1 MENSSGH
8 AGAQG
13 SSPMRFIFWL
23 SGPLSLF
30 IILANLFIILGILC
44 NRKLHGPASW
54 FFLSLL
60 SADLLAGAALPFI
73 PRMQFEDSRGYH
85 ICFFVHVAPNFLFLA
100 LLANLLV
107 VHYEKYLCISY
118 PLHFH
123 CFWVHRW
130 VPLCLLL
137 TWVLPLLFACLPVLG
152 WNHWGPSSNCSYH
165 QVFPT
170 AYLYLE
176 IYGFLIPSILAM
188 AFMSIRVLRVA
199 RHQLQEIK
207 KVLRSVNQ
215 GQGPSELEQQLEL
228 RHAKCIASLS
238 LIFLVCWVPYV
249 AGLHVSVLAI
259 QNRSFIDKYTLLILT
274 CVGSSSAA
282 VVPITLGF
290 CNRQYTQ
297 FWREVVAKGCA
308 GCRARC
314 CERGEAGRQQGGTSQ
329 SGASCLQAEG
339 MAPAPS

>member
-1 MENSSGH
+1 MNASGDAESVRRH
-8 AGAQG
+8 L
-13 SSPMRFIFWL
+13 IFWL
-23 SGPLSLF
+23 SGPLSFF

-44 NRKLHGPASW
+44 NRKLPGAASW

-60 SADLLAGAALPFI
+60 FADLLAGAALPFI
-73 PRMQFEDSRGYH
+73 PRMQFENSRGYH
-85 ICFFVHVAPNFLFLA
+85 SCFFIHVAPNYFFLA
-100 LLANLLV
+100 FLANLLA
-107 VHYEKYLCISY
+107 VHCEKYLCISY
-118 PLHFH
+118 PLHYH
-123 CFWVHRW
+123 RCWVHRW

-137 TWVLPLLFACLPVLG
+137 TWALPLLFACLPVLG
-152 WNHWGPSSNCSYH
+152 WNQWGPSSNCSYH
-165 QVFPT
+165 QIFPP

-188 AFMSIRVLRVA
+188 AFMSTQVLRVA

-207 KVLRSVNQ
+207 KVLRSVQQ
-215 GQGPSELEQQLEL
+215 GQGPSALEQQLEL

-259 QNRSFIDKYTLLILT
+259 QNRSSIDSYTLLIFT
-274 CVGSSSAA
+274 CVGSGSAA
-282 VVPITLGF
+282 LVPIILGLS
-290 CNRQYTQ
+290 NRQYTQ
-297 FWREVVAKGCA
+297 FWRDVAAEGCA

-314 CERGEAGRQQGGTSQ
+314 CERGEAGRHQGGMSQ
-329 SGASCLQAEG
+329 GRAPCPQAEG

>member
-8 AGAQG
+8 AGAQE
-13 SSPMRFIFWL
+13 SSPMRFIFWV

-44 NRKLHGPASW
+44 NRKLHGPTSW

-60 SADLLAGAALPFI
+60 LADLLAGVALPFI
-73 PRMQFEDSRGYH
+73 PQMQFEDSRGYH
-85 ICFFVHVAPNFLFLA
+85 TCFFIHVAPNFLFLA
-100 LLANLLV
+100 FLANLLV
-107 VHYEKYLCISY
+107 VHYEKYLSISY
-118 PLHFH
+118 PLHYH
-123 CFWVHRW
+123 RFWVHRW

-137 TWVLPLLFACLPVLG
+137 TWALPLLFACLPVLG
-152 WNHWGPSSNCSYH
+152 WNHWEPSSNCSYH

-188 AFMSIRVLRVA
+188 AFMSIQVLRVA

-238 LIFLVCWVPYV
+238 LVFLVCWVPYV

-259 QNRSFIDKYTLLILT
+259 QNRNFIDKYTLLILT
-274 CVGSSSAA
+274 CVGSGSAA
-282 VVPITLGF
+282 MVPITLGF
-290 CNRQYTQ
+290 GSRQYTQ

-314 CERGEAGRQQGGTSQ
+314 CERGEAGRHQGGTSQ
-329 SGASCLQAEG
+329 SGASCSQAEG
-339 MAPAPS
+339 VAPAPS